1 MSKSKEVAA
10 EWKRID
16 QAKDDIRSALVD
28 RGVVIPKDAKID
40 TFADAIRRYP
50 PIGIR
55 IHKRGMFDGSPQ
67 SRLPNMAVSPAYSA
81 ADISGMFSNCASLS
95 EIPHVDGLEVAT
107 SIAYYAASSRQVR
120 GSVAMPSLPKCMS
133 MESAFEYCGK
143 IESINIDGA
152 DACINASNF
161 ANGCFSATFI
171 KVGDLPNVVHLGQA
185 FIGCRSATRIEI
197 STGASLVSVGG
208 MFAGC
213 MELREIVGTL
223 DLTSVEGTGVIFDS
237 CNSLEEVR
245 IKGLKTDITFRW
257 SPSLSIESVKY
268 LVDNLQQVTGKVIE
282 IPISWQRAHS
292 EEAREYAKIAAQKGF
307 SLSFR

>member
-10 EWKRID
+10 EWQRIH

-28 RGVVIPKDAKID
+28 RGVVIPNGAKID

-55 IHKRGMFDGSPQ
+55 IYKKGMFDWSPQ

-81 ADISGMFSNCASLS
+81 ADVSGTFSNCKSLT

-107 SIAYYAASSRQVR
+107 SIAYYASSCSQAG
-120 GSVAMPSLPKCMS
+120 GSVKMPSLPKCIS
-133 MESAFEYCGK
+133 MESAFEYCHR
-143 IESINIDGA
+143 IESISIDGA

-161 ANGCFSATFI
+161 ANGCLSATFI
-171 KVGDLPNVVHLGQA
+171 KVGDLPNVVHLNQT
-185 FIGCRSATRIEI
+185 FVGCRSVTRIEI

-208 MFAGC
+208 MFGGC
-213 MELREIVGTL
+213 LALREIVGTL
-223 DLTSVEGTGVIFDS
+223 DLTSVGGTGGIFDS
-237 CNSLEEVR
+237 CQSLEEVR
-245 IKGLKTDITFRW
+245 VKGLKSDVTFQW

-268 LVDNLQQVTGKVIE
+268 LVDNLQQVTGKIIVL
-282 IPISWQRAHS
+282 SMVWQQAHQA
-292 EEAREYAKIAAQKGF
+292 EAREFAKIAAQKGF
-307 SLSFR
+307 ALTFR